1 MVRVKKRW
9 NQQAAPRTLAQM
21 ANAIGASIWK
31 LAAEVVLNLENENFE
46 TDTQAQRIDIMEEI
60 VCYLVHVSDRWIYTR
75 ADQDQRTEFVSALV
89 KDMARM
95 LEDSRVDV
103 QGEGEYQSE
112 FLDKVN
118 LRSGAYANYSYSEEE
133 GGSFAMRCH
142 LGDRVQAAMG
152 KRDARWIPDF
162 IVGREAPEIETA
174 LKRSLTGLVS
184 FDRTDSK
191 DRTDS
196 E

>member
-9 NQQAAPRTLAQM
+9 NRDAAPRSIGQM
-21 ANAIGASIWK
+21 ANAICATIWK

-46 TDTQAQRIDIMEEI
+46 TDTQGQRIDIMEEV
-60 VCYLVHVSDRWIYTR
+60 VCYMVHVCDRWIYTR
-75 ADQDQRTEFVSALV
+75 ADQDQRAEFISALV

-112 FLDKVN
+112 FLGKVN
-118 LRSGAYANYSYSEEE
+118 LRSGDYADYSYSEEE
-133 GGSFAMRCH
+133 GGSFAMRCR

-152 KRDARWIPDF
+152 ERDSRWIPDF
-162 IVGREAPEIETA
+162 IVGREAPEFEAA
-174 LKRSLTGLVS
+174 LKRSLSGLVS
-184 FDRTDSK
+184 FDNSG
-191 DRTDS
+191 S